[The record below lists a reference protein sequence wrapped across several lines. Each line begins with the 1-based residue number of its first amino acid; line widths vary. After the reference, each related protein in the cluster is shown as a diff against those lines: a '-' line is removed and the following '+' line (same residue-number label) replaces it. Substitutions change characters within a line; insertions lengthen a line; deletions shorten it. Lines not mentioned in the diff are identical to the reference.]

1 MSFSKPISLAFC
13 VFFFLFLHA
22 TNSAAPAPAV
32 GPLYHSCFSNENFTK
47 NSPFDTNLNS
57 LLNRLSIKVPPTG
70 FGVSSIG
77 KDQSQVYGLGLCR
90 GDVSKE
96 NCKTCVVDA
105 SKELQ
110 KSCPY
115 SKGAIIWYDNCLV
128 KYSDEYFFGQIDNS
142 NKFALLNVKDVEN
155 PTSFNANVKKLL
167 SSLSYKASTTS
178 KLYATGELEIG
189 SGKDGKLYGLAQC
202 TRDIN
207 GADCKKC
214 LDVAISEIPNCC
226 SGKRGGRVVG
236 GSCNVRYELY
246 PIV

>member
-1 MSFSKPISLAFC
+1 MQPILQPLPLLLDLYTIHASATKTSL
-13 VFFFLFLHA
+13 
-22 TNSAAPAPAV
+22 
-32 GPLYHSCFSNENFTK
+32 K
-47 NSPFDTNLNS
+47 NRPFDANLNS
-57 LLNRLSIKVPPTG
+57 LINRLSIKAPPTG
-70 FGVSSIG
+70 FGVSSTG

-96 NCKTCVVDA
+96 NCKT
-105 SKELQ
+105 S
-110 KSCPY
+110 
-115 SKGAIIWYDNCLV
+115 IIWYDNCLV

-178 KLYATGELEIG
+178 KLYAFGELEIG

-202 TRDIN
+202 TRDLN

>member
-1 MSFSKPISLAFC
+1 MSFSKPISLVFC
-13 VFFFLFLHA
+13 FFLILFFHA
-22 TNSAAPAPAV
+22 ANSVAPAPTV

-47 NSPFDTNLNS
+47 NSSFDANLNS
-57 LLNRLSIKVPPTG
+57 LLNHLSIKVPLTG
-70 FGVSSIG
+70 FNVSSTD

-90 GDVSKE
+90 GDVLKE
-96 NCKTCVVDA
+96 NCKTCVIDA

-115 SKGAIIWYDNCLV
+115 SKRAIVWYDNCLV

-155 PTSFNANVKKLL
+155 STSFNANVKKLL
-167 SSLSYKASTTS
+167 SCLSYKAFTTS
-178 KLYATGELEIG
+178 KY
-189 SGKDGKLYGLAQC
+189 GKDGKLYGLAQC
-202 TRDIN
+202 TRDLN
-207 GADCKKC
+207 GANCKKC